1 MRFFTQ
7 NFSAYRPGY
16 QNDSNFCSPFS
27 VMSRR
32 AAMGL
37 AITGLLLVSI
47 GILVLLFPLALA
59 VFVAIVFFL
68 AAMGCL
74 RWAWVVYRSSRTE
87 NRYVK
92 SVDVKTRRV

>member
-7 NFSAYRPGY
+7 RFSAYRPGC
-16 QNDSNFCSPFS
+16 QSGSNFCSPFS

-32 AAMGL
+32 AATGL
-37 AITGLLLVSI
+37 ALVGLLLVGF

-74 RWAWVVYRSSRTE
+74 RWAWVVYRGGRPES
-87 NRYVK
+87 RYVK
-92 SVDVKTRRV
+92 PVDEEF

>member
-1 MRFFTQ
+1 MRFFLR
-7 NFSAYRPGY
+7 NFSAYRPGC
-16 QNDSNFCSPFS
+16 QGGSNFCSPFS

-37 AITGLLLVSI
+37 ALAGLLLVGF

-74 RWAWVVYRSSRTE
+74 RWAWVVYRGGRTKD
-87 NRYVK
+87 RYVEH
-92 SVDVKTRRV
+92 VDEEF

>member
-7 NFSAYRPGY
+7 RFSAYRPGC
-16 QNDSNFCSPFS
+16 QSDSNFCSPFS

-37 AITGLLLVSI
+37 ALAGLLLVGI

-68 AAMGCL
+68 TAMGCL
-74 RWAWVVYRSSRTE
+74 RWAWVVYRGGRPES
-87 NRYVK
+87 RYVK
-92 SVDVKTRRV
+92 PVDEEF

>member
-7 NFSAYRPGY
+7 RFSAYRPSCQSG
-16 QNDSNFCSPFS
+16 SNFCSPFS
-27 VMSRR
+27 MMSRR

-37 AITGLLLVSI
+37 AITGLLLVSF

-74 RWAWVVYRSSRTE
+74 RWAWVVYRGGRTE

-92 SVDVKTRRV
+92 PVDEEF